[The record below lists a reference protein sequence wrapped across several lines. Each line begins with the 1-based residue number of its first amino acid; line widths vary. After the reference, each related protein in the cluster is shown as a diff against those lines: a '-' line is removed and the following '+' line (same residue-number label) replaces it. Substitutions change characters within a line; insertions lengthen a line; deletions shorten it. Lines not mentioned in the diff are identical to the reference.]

1 MKMRIAILAS
11 CAVAAVF
18 VAGGVHAETLK
29 PIQARSIDL
38 GTLAGIAYYTVE
50 PEGYRLV
57 ATLTPSG
64 TDTPVRF
71 VATLA
76 PGPSVTLST
85 ARMLGKS
92 AVQVRFMRRIAVE
105 IFVARSALARREGP
119 CRGLASLM
127 RPQRPLPAGCSWG
140 ESRYAEARTSTSA
153 VVAAVCVGGVISTS
167 LSHVP

>member
-18 VAGGVHAETLK
+18 VAGGVHAETL
-29 PIQARSIDL
+29 IQGSGRSIDL

-57 ATLTPSG
+57 ATLG

-76 PGPSVTLST
+76 SGQSVTLST
-85 ARMLGKS
+85 RACS
-92 AVQVRFMRRIAVE
+92 A
-105 IFVARSALARREGP
+105 
-119 CRGLASLM
+119 
-127 RPQRPLPAGCSWG
+127 SWPW
-140 ESRYAEARTSTSA
+140 RYASCAEATN
-153 VVAAVCVGGVISTS
+153 CS
-167 LSHVP
+167 LTTGRSCPN

>member
-1 MKMRIAILAS
+1 MQIKSGWPPSPVAKHLLHGRFYAKKLENTMKMRIAILAS

-18 VAGGVHAETLK
+18 VASGVHAETLK

-50 PEGYRLV
+50 PEGYLV

-76 PGPSVTLST
+76 PGQSVTLST
-85 ARMLGKS
+85 ARMLGES
-92 AVQVRFMRRIAVE
+92 AVQVRFMRQGDE
-105 IFVARSALARREGP
+105 LFVAGAKSPE
-119 CRGLASLM
+119 
-127 RPQRPLPAGCSWG
+127 
-140 ESRYAEARTSTSA
+140 
-153 VVAAVCVGGVISTS
+153 VVT
-167 LSHVP
+167 H

>member
-18 VAGGVHAETLK
+18 VAGGVHAETL
-29 PIQARSIDL
+29 IQGSGRSVDL

-57 ATLTPSG
+57 ATLG

-76 PGPSVTLST
+76 SGQSVTLST
-85 ARMLGKS
+85 PRMLGQL
-92 AVQVRFMRRIAVE
+92 AVEVRFMRRGDELVVDDGAKLPEAAPIAT
-105 IFVARSALARREGP
+105 G
-119 CRGLASLM
+119 ASSL
-127 RPQRPLPAGCSWG
+127 
-140 ESRYAEARTSTSA
+140 
-153 VVAAVCVGGVISTS
+153 GG
-167 LSHVP
+167 

>member
-1 MKMRIAILAS
+1 MQKKLENTMKMRIALLAS

-57 ATLTPSG
+57 STLTPSG

-76 PGPSVTLST
+76 PGQSVTLST
-85 ARMLGKS
+85 ARMLGES
-92 AVQVRFMRRIAVE
+92 AVQVRFIRQGDQVI
-105 IFVARSALARREGP
+105 VAGAKSPE
-119 CRGLASLM
+119 
-127 RPQRPLPAGCSWG
+127 
-140 ESRYAEARTSTSA
+140 
-153 VVAAVCVGGVISTS
+153 VAT
-167 LSHVP
+167 H

>member
-18 VAGGVHAETLK
+18 VAGGVHAETL
-29 PIQARSIDL
+29 IQGSGRSIDL

-57 ATLTPSG
+57 ATLG

-76 PGPSVTLST
+76 SGQSVTLST
-85 ARMLGKS
+85 PRMLS
-92 AVQVRFMRRIAVE
+92 QLAVEVRFMRRGDE
-105 IFVARSALARREGP
+105 LFVNDGAK
-119 CRGLASLM
+119 
-127 RPQRPLPAGCSWG
+127 LP
-140 ESRYAEARTSTSA
+140 ELVT
-153 VVAAVCVGGVISTS
+153 
-167 LSHVP
+167 H

>member
-1 MKMRIAILAS
+1 MRRPSLPAARAVLCKTNVGEHHENAHRNTRSS

-38 GTLAGIAYYTVE
+38 GALAGSAYYTVE

-57 ATLTPSG
+57 ATLMPSG

-76 PGPSVTLST
+76 PGQSVTLST
-85 ARMLGKS
+85 ARMLGES
-92 AVQVRFMRRIAVE
+92 AVQVRFMRQGDE
-105 IFVARSALARREGP
+105 LFVAGAKSPE
-119 CRGLASLM
+119 
-127 RPQRPLPAGCSWG
+127 
-140 ESRYAEARTSTSA
+140 
-153 VVAAVCVGGVISTS
+153 VVT
-167 LSHVP
+167 H